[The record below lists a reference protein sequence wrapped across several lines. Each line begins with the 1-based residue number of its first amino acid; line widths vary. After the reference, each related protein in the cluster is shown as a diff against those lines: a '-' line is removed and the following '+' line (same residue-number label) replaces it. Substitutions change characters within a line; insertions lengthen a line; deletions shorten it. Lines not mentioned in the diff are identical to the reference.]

1 MEKKQNKSLSKFVD
15 FKRYTFV
22 IPVIL
27 LAIALLVYAIWG
39 INRGFDYKE
48 SQTYNIH
55 FNTTVSSKNFQT
67 YKDII
72 TDTIVNESDHEFS
85 VKVSR
90 VNDDIS
96 SACKVNVINNSEM
109 SQDEF
114 LTKLESINNIIE
126 TKLNQLNTSTSVRFT
141 DVQLQ
146 APETYGSSLL
156 KGSLAVLIFMV
167 VAFIY
172 FWIRFELKTALSSLI
187 IAPYSIIMCLSF
199 MVIFRLPFTASFMI
213 PVLFSEIIGYIMFT
227 LLFDNIR
234 KNLETKEN
242 NMTNDALVYGAIK
255 SNSFTLIALISALSL
270 IFVLLT
276 FLFNVNTLVLCIS
289 LLLSLVV
296 TLYSAVILPCTLWCM
311 IYDKKNDNR
320 LKARIKILEAREE
333 KKKNSKSQKTQESNN
348 AVV

>member
-276 FLFNVNTLVLCIS
+276 FLFNVGTLLLCIS
-289 LLLSLVV
+289 LLFALFVSI
-296 TLYSAVILPCTLWCM
+296 YCAVILPCTLWTM
-311 IYDKKNDNR
+311 IYNKQNDKR

-333 KKKNSKSQKTQESNN
+333 KKNSKATKKQDDTK